1 LRGATPV
8 CTEKRW
14 GYAVGAH
21 DSARCGSPSAGRPPD
36 ILYARRHYAH
46 RRLARLGLVQL
57 MVPTRGGRGR
67 AWRLLGPRTRLSTI
81 GLESAANK
89 RSGVGANVLRASG
102 LTVSS
107 TSHVR
112 RPMSERTSQDF
123 AFVPGCLASVDA
135 EPVSQATNTRQVSG
149 TSRRC
154 VTGLRVDLKRER
166 RDRAS
171 SVGGTMRS
179 RAWPS

>member
-1 LRGATPV
+1 LIILLPPNEGGNNGSWQGCGSDWFIGRSTAQALALRARMILMAAAGATN
-8 CTEKRW
+8 T
-14 GYAVGAH
+14 AIA
-21 DSARCGSPSAGRPPD
+21 D
-36 ILYARRHYAH
+36 
-46 RRLARLGLVQL
+46 RLG
-57 MVPTRGGRGR
+57 
-67 AWRLLGPRTRLSTI
+67 I
-81 GLESAANK
+81 GSQHTV
-89 RSGVGANVLRASG
+89 GVGASVLRASG
-102 LTVSS
+102 STVSS

-154 VTGLRVDLKRER
+154 VTGLRADLKRER